1 MGSPGQGGV
10 KPLVLLPLQKMVKEE
25 SIGLGEWKL
34 GDRQLPSQEWHVE
47 LWEQGRGLL
56 SLHKKDTAGGW
67 NEEKTIRSIGEG
79 VPSKRSS
86 KCKGPGVGMS
96 FVLGWPKVHLGFSI
110 VVFGFYSD

>member
-1 MGSPGQGGV
+1 
-10 KPLVLLPLQKMVKEE
+10 MVKED

-67 NEEKTIRSIGEG
+67 NEESQASEPAQLLTGG
-79 VPSKRSS
+79 Q
-86 KCKGPGVGMS
+86 
-96 FVLGWPKVHLGFSI
+96 
-110 VVFGFYSD
+110 